1 MVSVL
6 LPTVTAAGIPPNI
19 GFLDQKPYIDAIEKN
34 YKADTNK
41 DYPDI
46 GLLDVSVNML
56 TGYLI
61 FIVTIDNATTKH
73 VYDAVML
80 GSYAYLQHYS
90 QYNWP
95 DKAIIYVDKAGG
107 SQIGYGNGLL

>member
-1 MVSVL
+1 VS
-6 LPTVTAAGIPPNI
+6 I
-19 GFLDQKPYIDAIEKN
+19 
-34 YKADTNK
+34 
-41 DYPDI
+41 
-46 GLLDVSVNML
+46 NML

-107 SQIGYGNGLL
+107 SQIGTGTVYSKGIDDYRRDYHTNSSAGQTFIMKVENATRIWTWQLI